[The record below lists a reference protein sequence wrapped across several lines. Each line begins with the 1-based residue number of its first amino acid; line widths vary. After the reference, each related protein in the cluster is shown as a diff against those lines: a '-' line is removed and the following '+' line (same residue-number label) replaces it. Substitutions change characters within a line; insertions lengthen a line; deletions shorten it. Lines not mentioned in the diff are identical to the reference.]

1 MEREACWNCL
11 HDSHGQ
17 GDTGTGAPC
26 PGQCRC
32 PTPGFPW
39 HLYRRYGRFGE
50 VMPHFCG
57 HYQPRDAGRC
67 PACGAPLG
75 TSQQIQHWACG
86 VFAVLPCCS
95 PECLATLQR
104 LLDAECDA
112 IAPPPPRPGDRQ
124 SQALH

>member
-1 MEREACWNCL
+1 
-11 HDSHGQ
+11 
-17 GDTGTGAPC
+17 
-26 PGQCRC
+26 
-32 PTPGFPW
+32 
-39 HLYRRYGRFGE
+39 
-50 VMPHFCG
+50 MPYFCG

-104 LLDAECDA
+104 LLDAECDT
-112 IAPPPPRPGDRQ
+112 IAPPPPCPGDRL
-124 SQALH
+124 SQAFH